1 MPEHR
6 RNVRTVGH
14 QRTALAEQREEA
26 DHRYPI
32 LQRETGD
39 FGRLAP
45 GSAATTAG
53 RVPATARDPAGSQ
66 RTPDRPDAGRTARA
80 PSLPRRGR
88 RPRSRGTKLR
98 RSSNPTATRVRSGT
112 ASLSN
117 WIWLAAHLGQI
128 EERACEVP
136 PGWPR
141 LFGPAADDRI
151 AFEIDADDPDR
162 RRGVRGGSDRVRASR
177 EDNVASKCN
186 KFTSQVK
193 KPLDGVPRRS
203 GALVFADPHLVHI
216 FTVVHSS
223 QIARRAA
230 ASEVR
235 LVKTTV
241 CQSTAPHPNKNP

>member
-1 MPEHR
+1 M
-6 RNVRTVGH
+6 
-14 QRTALAEQREEA
+14 
-26 DHRYPI
+26 
-32 LQRETGD
+32 
-39 FGRLAP
+39 RLAAFSSSRTLPGQSYSRNSHVGARSRPCARWVRAVERSCASSSQSPRRSRPPAASQASPAGTSWP
-45 GSAATTAG
+45 GSA
-53 RVPATARDPAGSQ
+53 RLCS
-66 RTPDRPDAGRTARA
+66 
-80 PSLPRRGR
+80 PRGVF
-88 RPRSRGTKLR
+88 RSRIR
-98 RSSNPTATRVRSGT
+98 RSSARSNR
-112 ASLSN
+112 SF
-117 WIWLAAHLGQI
+117 WGQI

-151 AFEIDADDPDR
+151 AFEIDTDDPER
-162 RRGVRGGSDRVRASR
+162 RRGVRGGSDRVWASR